1 MSETPEGEQNQP
13 QQSQPQQNQPRQ
25 QDQTHDANQPNQ
37 ADTPMETPTTGSP
50 ADKAG
55 EAAAQTPSQ
64 SVPTPSPASA
74 SQPQDTATS
83 AAPTKS
89 SGQVVSS
96 KRGTARSIHYDLS
109 YVVVNESAGPRGAIV
124 LLHDLPGGA
133 FVWDSV
139 MPQLAATGHAVY
151 AFDMLGYGQS
161 AHPWPSDT
169 SVWGHADALLYAF
182 QGLKLREITLVGIG
196 QGAAVAQVLANR
208 LFRDQ
213 VARLAL
219 LNSYAFL
226 TAFAPNWPMS
236 DMAKRQDPEAPHHI
250 DTKDVLNDLRAG
262 LPNGSARPKSLS
274 SDRIA
279 AYVNEWDSEIGKQML
294 YQHIRQMIP
303 NYTNS
308 VATDNAKLEIPVL
321 LLWGAQDTV
330 TPPALGER
338 LRDEISG
345 AQFEAIANA
354 GHLLLEDAPGE
365 VGRRLADFAR

>member
-13 QQSQPQQNQPRQ
+13 RQ
-25 QDQTHDANQPNQ
+25 QDQTRDVNQPNQ

-64 SVPTPSPASA
+64 SVTPPPAPQPQP
-74 SQPQDTATS
+74 QPQDTATS
-83 AAPTKS
+83 ASPAP
-89 SGQVVSS
+89 S
-96 KRGTARSIHYDLS
+96 KAPANSQRGTARSIHYDLS
-109 YVVVNESAGPRGAIV
+109 YVVTNEAAGPRGAIV

-133 FVWDSV
+133 FVWDGV
-139 MPQLAATGHAVY
+139 TPQLAATGHAVY

-169 SVWGHADALLYAF
+169 SIWGQADALLYAF

-219 LNSYAFL
+219 LNSYAFQ
-226 TAFAPNWPMS
+226 TAFAPDWPLP
-236 DMAKRQDPEAPHHI
+236 DMAAHQDPEAPHHADI
-250 DTKDVLNDLRAG
+250 KNVLNDLRAT
-262 LPNGSARPKSLS
+262 LPKGSARPSALS
-274 SDRIA
+274 SDRIN
-279 AYVNEWDSEIGKQML
+279 AYVNEWNSNIGKQML
-294 YQHIRQMIP
+294 YQHVRQMIP

-308 VATDNAKLEIPVL
+308 VATDNAKLTIPVL

-330 TPPALGER
+330 TPPSLGER
-338 LRDEISG
+338 LRDEIPG
-345 AQFEAIANA
+345 AQFETIANA

-365 VGRRLADFAR
+365 VGKRLAEFAR

>member
-13 QQSQPQQNQPRQ
+13 QQSQPQENQPRQ
-25 QDQTHDANQPNQ
+25 QDQTTDANQPNQ
-37 ADTPMETPTTGSP
+37 SDTPMETPTTGSP

-64 SVPTPSPASA
+64 SVPPPPAPAPSSPAPTQPRDSA
-74 SQPQDTATS
+74 KAS
-83 AAPTKS
+83 APAAS
-89 SGQVVSS
+89 SR
-96 KRGTARSIHYDLS
+96 RGTARSIHYDLS
-109 YVVVNESAGPRGAIV
+109 YIVANEAAGPRGAIV

-133 FVWDSV
+133 FVWESV

-169 SVWGHADALLYAF
+169 SVWGHGDALLYAF

-196 QGAAVAQVLANR
+196 LGGAVAQVLANR

-226 TAFAPNWPMS
+226 TAFAPNWPLP
-236 DMAKRQDPEAPHHI
+236 DMAKHQDPEAPHHADI
-250 DTKDVLNDLRAG
+250 KDVLNDLRAT
-262 LPNGSARPKSLS
+262 LPNGSAQPKSLS

-279 AYVNEWDSEIGKQML
+279 AYVDEWDSNIGKQML
-294 YQHIRQMIP
+294 YQHVRQMIP

-308 VATDNAKLEIPVL
+308 VATDNAKLTIPVL

-338 LRDEISG
+338 LRDEIPG
-345 AQFEAIANA
+345 AHFETIANA
-354 GHLLLEDAPGE
+354 GHLLLDDAPGE
-365 VGRRLADFAR
+365 VGRRLAEFAK

>member
-1 MSETPEGEQNQP
+1 MSETPESEQTLPQP
-13 QQSQPQQNQPRQ
+13 SEQP
-25 QDQTHDANQPNQ
+25 
-37 ADTPMETPTTGSP
+37 
-50 ADKAG
+50 
-55 EAAAQTPSQ
+55 AAPPP
-64 SVPTPSPASA
+64 PTPKA
-74 SQPQDTATS
+74 QDTASS
-83 AAPTKS
+83 ASPAKASAPA
-89 SGQVVSS
+89 VAS
-96 KRGTARSIHYDLS
+96 KRGAARSIHYDLS
-109 YVVVNESAGPRGAIV
+109 YVVVNEASGPRGAIV

-139 MPQLAATGHAVY
+139 LPQLAATGHAIY

-219 LNSYAFL
+219 LNAYAFER
-226 TAFAPNWPMS
+226 AFAPDWPLP
-236 DMAKRQDPEAPHHI
+236 DMVKHQDPEAPHHTNVE
-250 DTKDVLNDLRAG
+250 DMLNDLRAT
-262 LPNGSARPKSLS
+262 LPKGSARPSALS

-279 AYVNEWDSEIGKQML
+279 AYVNEWNSNVGKQML
-294 YQHIRQMIP
+294 YQHVRLMIP
-303 NYTNS
+303 SYINS
-308 VATDNAKLEIPVL
+308 VASDNGKLTIPVL

-338 LRDEISG
+338 LRREISG
-345 AQFEAIANA
+345 AQFELIANA
-354 GHLLLEDAPGE
+354 GHLLLEDAPAE
-365 VGRRLADFAR
+365 VGKRLAEFAR

>member
-1 MSETPEGEQNQP
+1 MSETPDGEQNQP
-13 QQSQPQQNQPRQ
+13 QQNQAQQNHPRQ
-25 QDQTHDANQPNQ
+25 QDQTRDANQPNQ

-64 SVPTPSPASA
+64 SVPAPSPT
-74 SQPQDTATS
+74 PQRPDTATS
-83 AAPTKS
+83 APAATSNAPAV
-89 SGQVVSS
+89 GS

-109 YVVVNESAGPRGAIV
+109 YVVANEAAGPRGAIV

-133 FVWDSV
+133 FTWDGV
-139 MPQLAATGHAVY
+139 MPQFAATGHAVY

-182 QGLKLREITLVGIG
+182 QGLKLREITLVGLG
-196 QGAAVAQVLANR
+196 LGGTVAQVLANR
-208 LFRDQ
+208 LFRDE

-226 TAFAPNWPMS
+226 TAFAPDWPLP
-236 DMAKRQDPEAPHHI
+236 DMAKHQDPEAPHHADI
-250 DTKDVLNDLRAG
+250 KDVLNDLRAT
-262 LPNGSARPKSLS
+262 LPNGSAQPKSLS

-279 AYVNEWDSEIGKQML
+279 AYVNEWDSNIGKQML
-294 YQHIRQMIP
+294 YQHVRQMIP

-308 VATDNAKLEIPVL
+308 VATDNAKLTIPVL

-338 LRDEISG
+338 LRDEIPG
-345 AQFEAIANA
+345 AHFETIANA
-354 GHLLLEDAPGE
+354 GHLLLDDAPSE

>member
-1 MSETPEGEQNQP
+1 MP
-13 QQSQPQQNQPRQ
+13 
-25 QDQTHDANQPNQ
+25 
-37 ADTPMETPTTGSP
+37 
-50 ADKAG
+50 KA
-55 EAAAQTPSQ
+55 
-64 SVPTPSPASA
+64 
-74 SQPQDTATS
+74 QDTAPS
-83 AAPTKS
+83 ASPAKASAPAIA
-89 SGQVVSS
+89 S

-109 YVVVNESAGPRGAIV
+109 YVVVNEASGPRGAIV

-139 MPQLAATGHAVY
+139 LPQLAATGHAIY

-219 LNSYAFL
+219 LNSYAFER
-226 TAFAPNWPMS
+226 AFAPDWPLP
-236 DMAKRQDPEAPHHI
+236 DMVKHQDPEAPHHANVA
-250 DTKDVLNDLRAG
+250 DLLNDLRAT
-262 LPNGSARPKSLS
+262 LPKGSARSSALS

-279 AYVNEWDSEIGKQML
+279 AYVNEWNSNVGKQML
-294 YQHIRQMIP
+294 YQHVRLMIP
-303 NYTNS
+303 SYINS
-308 VATDNAKLEIPVL
+308 VASDNGKLTIPVL

-338 LRDEISG
+338 LRNEISG
-345 AQFEAIANA
+345 AQFELIANA
-354 GHLLLEDAPGE
+354 GHLLLEDAPAE
-365 VGRRLADFAR
+365 VGKRLAEFAR

>member
-1 MSETPEGEQNQP
+1 MSETPEGE
-13 QQSQPQQNQPRQ
+13 QNQPRQ
-25 QDQTHDANQPNQ
+25 QDQTHDANQPNE
-37 ADTPMETPTTGSP
+37 ADTPMETPITGSP

-64 SVPTPSPASA
+64 SVPAPSPAP
-74 SQPQDTATS
+74 QPQPQAQTQQQDTAAS
-83 AAPTKS
+83 AAPAKS
-89 SGQVVSS
+89 SGQAVAS

-139 MPQLAATGHAVY
+139 MPQLAAIGHAVY

-196 QGAAVAQVLANR
+196 LGAAVAQVLANR

-226 TAFAPNWPMS
+226 TAFAPDWPMS

-250 DTKDVLNDLRAG
+250 DTKDVLNDLRAT
-262 LPNGSARPKSLS
+262 LPNGSVRPKALS

-279 AYVNEWDSEIGKQML
+279 AYVNEWNSEIGKQML

-321 LLWGAQDTV
+321 LLWGAQDIV

-338 LRDEISG
+338 LRDEIPG
-345 AQFEAIANA
+345 AQFETIVNA